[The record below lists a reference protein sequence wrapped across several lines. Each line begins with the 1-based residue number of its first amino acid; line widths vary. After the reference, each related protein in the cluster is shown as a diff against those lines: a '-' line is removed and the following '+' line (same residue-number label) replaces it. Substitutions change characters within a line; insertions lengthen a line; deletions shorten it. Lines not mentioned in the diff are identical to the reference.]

1 MTSCDHLCG
10 WVRRCSVGYFEE
22 SVVKFDGSQTLAL
35 SSVVVINKPLGFV
48 KCEWDD
54 IDGGQMISFVLG
66 LQVSMNSN

>member
-1 MTSCDHLCG
+1 M
-10 WVRRCSVGYFEE
+10 
-22 SVVKFDGSQTLAL
+22 VKFDGSQTLAL